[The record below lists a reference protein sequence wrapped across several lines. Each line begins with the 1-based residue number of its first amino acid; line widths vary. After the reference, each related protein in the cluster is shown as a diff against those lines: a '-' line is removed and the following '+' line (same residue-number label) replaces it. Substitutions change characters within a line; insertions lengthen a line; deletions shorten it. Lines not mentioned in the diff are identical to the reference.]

1 MCTRQLQKVVVV
13 DVVTLHHRGQ
23 ASSPLHLRQR
33 SLPQV
38 PRGASKSKP
47 LRYEVSQRELE
58 EMMREQ
64 G

>member
-1 MCTRQLQKVVVV
+1 MVPQLCRFEALFNSS
-13 DVVTLHHRGQ
+13 TLSMPIC
-23 ASSPLHLRQR
+23 ACVPCL
-33 SLPQV
+33 QV

>member
-1 MCTRQLQKVVVV
+1 MVPQPCRFVALGS
-13 DVVTLHHRGQ
+13 TL
-23 ASSPLHLRQR
+23 
-33 SLPQV
+33 SLSVCACVPYVQV

>member
-1 MCTRQLQKVVVV
+1 MLLC
-13 DVVTLHHRGQ
+13 
-23 ASSPLHLRQR
+23 ASFFLRTSAQGAAVPLPPLSVR
-33 SLPQV
+33 QV

>member
-1 MCTRQLQKVVVV
+1 MYF
-13 DVVTLHHRGQ
+13 
-23 ASSPLHLRQR
+23 SPLETPPPPRLRA
-33 SLPQV
+33 LHATAGWLQV

>member
-1 MCTRQLQKVVVV
+1 MRYSEVLLVAMY
-13 DVVTLHHRGQ
+13 LL
-23 ASSPLHLRQR
+23 SSLT
-33 SLPQV
+33 SLSLSPSNLDPFLLKV

-58 EMMREQ
+58 EMMRDQ